1 MYSQNN
7 KSGNKKTPRAPRFI
21 ISRTFW
27 ATQTDQC
34 IQKYFQA
41 SFEPISS
48 EYPTPS
54 TFYITSPNA
63 YDALDDSPLWS
74 THDPSTHKNP
84 HDDSTAY
91 AKLAFYFPCVI
102 NAQRNAASPDS
113 NALKQGNDEDDEATG
128 DLAATL
134 MQWILERSDLGFE
147 VGDGGFQFS
156 FGGLCGFAIAEI
168 GFSGGGWEW

>member
-1 MYSQNN
+1 MNRITTTM
-7 KSGNKKTPRAPRFI
+7 K
-21 ISRTFW
+21 SRTI
-27 ATQTDQC
+27 TIMLTR
-34 IQKYFQA
+34 IGLRLTNISQA

-91 AKLAFYFPCVI
+91 AKLAFYFTC
-102 NAQRNAASPDS
+102 
-113 NALKQGNDEDDEATG
+113 GNDEDDEATG

-134 MQWILERSDLGFE
+134 MQWILERSDLAFE

-156 FGGLCGFAIAEI
+156 FGGLCGFAVAEI